1 MATEIKQFAKAFIA
15 AQKEMGNAS
24 KDSKNPFFKSKYADL
39 NSIREACL
47 PALNQHGIAVLQPI
61 VQVDGV
67 NFVKTLLLHESGE
80 SIESSTTIPQNNNN
94 SGLSN
99 DLAEGSNDDLSKAYE
114 DSRLIKLKAAL
125 ADMGSVSEVDGYLET
140 IYKGKTRL
148 ETLAA
153 MREENAAEATK
164 IIKDAKVRIDND

>member
-1 MATEIKQFAKAFIA
+1 MI
-15 AQKEMGNAS
+15 
-24 KDSKNPFFKSKYADL
+24 
-39 NSIREACL
+39 
-47 PALNQHGIAVLQPI
+47 
-61 VQVDGV
+61 
-67 NFVKTLLLHESGE
+67 
-80 SIESSTTIPQNNNN
+80 NNN